1 MAAVSLDRVVTS
13 TLPDVGAGRRV
24 AMLAAGTAA
33 QAGSAVTVHGA
44 PFLIPAL
51 RDDFGLSLAG
61 AGVVAAAPTC
71 GLVLTLVGWGLV
83 GDRRGER
90 FALLASLSLTVTAG
104 VLALLLG
111 TAPAALAGMLFL
123 AGAASGGTNAAS
135 GRIVVGWF
143 PPLRRGLAMG
153 VRQMAQPAGVGIA
166 ALTMP
171 AIAATHGIRA
181 ALVVPLVVGVT
192 ALATVALVVLDP
204 PRPDRT
210 PEGSVSP
217 YGDGYLPRLHLASAL
232 LVVPQ
237 FAVWT
242 FALVWLVDDRG
253 WTPAAAGS
261 LVAVAQVAGA
271 FGRIAAGQLSD
282 AVRSRLRPL
291 RWVAL
296 SAAGVMALL
305 GLLAGVGS
313 AVAVPVVVVAAVVT
327 VAYNGLAYTAV
338 AERAGPFWSG
348 RSMGLQNTGQY
359 LVATAVPP
367 LGGLAVTHTGYAW
380 TFALAGLFAVG
391 ACAVVPAR
399 DEAPLG

>member
-1 MAAVSLDRVVTS
+1 MTS
-13 TLPDVGAGRRV
+13 TAPVEDVGARRRV
-24 AMLAAGTAA
+24 AMLAAGTSA
-33 QAGSAVTVHGA
+33 QAASAVTVHGV

-51 RDDFGLSLAG
+51 RDDLGLSLAE
-61 AGVVAAAPTC
+61 AGLIAAAPTF
-71 GLVLTLVGWGLV
+71 GLVLTLVAWGLV

-90 FALLASLSLTVTAG
+90 FALLASLSLTVTAA
-104 VLALLLG
+104 VLAVSLGSGPVLLG
-111 TAPAALAGMLFL
+111 LTLFV

-153 VRQMAQPAGVGIA
+153 VRQMAQPAGVGLA
-166 ALTMP
+166 ALLMP
-171 AIAATHGIRA
+171 AIAHAHGVRA
-181 ALVVPLVVGVT
+181 ALLVPIVAGVL
-192 ALATVALVVLDP
+192 ALLAVSLLVLDP
-204 PRPDRT
+204 PRPERPPGRT
-210 PEGSVSP
+210 PTP
-217 YGDGYLPRLHLASAL
+217 YSDRYLPRLHLASAL

-261 LVAVAQVAGA
+261 LVAVSQVAGA
-271 FGRIAAGQLSD
+271 LGRIGAGQLSD

-296 SAAGVMALL
+296 AAAAVMALL
-305 GLLAGVGS
+305 GLAAGAGS
-313 AVAVPVVVVAAVVT
+313 ALAVPLVVVAAVVT
-327 VAYNGLAYTAV
+327 VAYNGLAFTAV

-367 LGGLAVTHTGYAW
+367 LGGLAVTHAGYAW

-391 ACAVVPAR
+391 ACTLVPAR
-399 DEAPLG
+399 DERPLG

>member
-1 MAAVSLDRVVTS
+1 MSLTAQVT
-13 TLPDVGAGRRV
+13 TTQIDVGARRRV

-33 QAGSAVTVHGA
+33 QSGSAVTVHGA

-71 GLVLTLVGWGLV
+71 GLVLTLVLWGLV

-104 VLALLLG
+104 LLALLLG
-111 TAPAALAGMLFL
+111 TTPAALAVLLFL
-123 AGAASGGTNAAS
+123 AGASSGGTNAAS

-171 AIAATHGIRA
+171 VISTTHGVRA
-181 ALVVPLVVGVT
+181 ALVVPLVVGVA
-192 ALATVALVVLDP
+192 ALVAVALVVLDP

-210 PEGSVSP
+210 PERTVSP
-217 YGDGYLPRLHLASAL
+217 YRDGYLPRVHLASAL

-271 FGRIAAGQLSD
+271 LGRIAAGQLSD

-291 RWVAL
+291 QWVAVTGAL
-296 SAAGVMALL
+296 VMGAL
-305 GLLAGVGS
+305 GLATGVGS
-313 AVAVPVVVVAAVVT
+313 VVAVPLVVVAAVVT

-359 LVATAVPP
+359 LVASAVPP

-380 TFALAGLFAVG
+380 TFALAGVFAVG
-391 ACAVVPAR
+391 ACLLVPAA
-399 DEAPLG
+399 DERPPG

>member
-1 MAAVSLDRVVTS
+1 MPSVTS
-13 TLPDVGAGRRV
+13 TAPDVDVGTRRRV

-33 QAGSAVTVHGA
+33 QAASAVMVHGG

-51 RDDFGLSLAG
+51 RDDFGLSLAE
-61 AGVVAAAPTC
+61 AGLIAAAPTA
-71 GLVLTLVGWGLV
+71 GLVLTLVAWGLV

-90 FALLASLSLTVTAG
+90 FALVGSLSLSVTAG
-104 VLALLLG
+104 VVAVALGSTPVLLG
-111 TAPAALAGMLFL
+111 VLLFL
-123 AGAASGGTNAAS
+123 AGAACGGTNAAS

-166 ALTMP
+166 ALLMP
-171 AIAATHGIRA
+171 AIAAAHGVRT
-181 ALVVPLVVGVT
+181 ALLVPLVAGV
-192 ALATVALVVLDP
+192 VALVAVVLLVLDP
-204 PRPDRT
+204 PRPER
-210 PEGSVSP
+210 PPGRSPSP
-217 YGDGYLPRLHLASAL
+217 YADRFLPRLHLASAL

-261 LVAVAQVAGA
+261 LVAAAQVAGA

-296 SAAGVMALL
+296 AAAAVMALL
-305 GLLAGVGS
+305 GIAAGIGT
-313 AVAVPVVVVAAVVT
+313 AVAVPLVVVAAVVT

-348 RSMGLQNTGQY
+348 RAMGLQNTGQY
-359 LVATAVPP
+359 LVASAVPP

-391 ACAVVPAR
+391 ACALVPAR
-399 DEAPLG
+399 EERPLG